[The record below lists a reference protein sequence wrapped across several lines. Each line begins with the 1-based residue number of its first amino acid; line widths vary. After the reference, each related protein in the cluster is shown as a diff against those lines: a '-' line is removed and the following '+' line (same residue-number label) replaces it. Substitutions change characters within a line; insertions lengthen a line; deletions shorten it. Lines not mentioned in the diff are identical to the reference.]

1 MEEISLR
8 EYFFILR
15 KRLWLIVLLTVI
27 SVVISGV
34 VSYYV
39 LEPEYQTFTTLMVGK
54 PKDYQNMDNKLEYND
69 LLLNQ
74 KLVSTYG
81 EIVKTR
87 LVTDEVIEKLNLN
100 ISDKEFREKVNVNLV
115 KDTEII
121 KLEVTDKDPELAA
134 KIANE
139 TALVF
144 MKNVKE
150 IMKIENIQVIDKA
163 QIPESPIKPRPKLN
177 MAIAGVLGLMIGIF
191 LVFLLEYLD
200 NTIKTPEDVE
210 KYLDLP
216 VIGTIPMV
224 EENKY

>member
-163 QIPESPIKPRPKLN
+163 QIPENPIKPRPKLN

-224 EENKY
+224 EENK